1 MNLNPFKETNLN
13 DLQKNILQF
22 LSDHLSS
29 KQAMLKD
36 WWKRFVTKG
45 NERITIMFI
54 PHSEKRI
61 INFHVSIF
69 AIAIIAGAL
78 TATVTV
84 TSVLI
89 INHSSTI
96 KEVSKLKKYGSNSKI
111 QIKKY
116 KEEINEL
123 YDIFQKFKP
132 EITHLYSLTPG
143 SDIDSLWAKGG
154 VPNPD
159 PPAFESGENGENG
172 NTSVTAPPIEILNIQ
187 EIERELKTT
196 KKVLSKIKV
205 FLEYRKKIIET
216 TPSIWPVNGYII
228 SRFGQRN
235 SVNTAEGEY
244 HNGID
249 IEAFPGSEIRAT
261 APGKVNEIR
270 WDPILGLVVSVKHK
284 YGFTTVYSHCQRVSV
299 EPDQQVAKGEV
310 IGYVGRTGKTG
321 RYICHYEIIIGT
333 EYVDPMPYLN
343 KIARQ

>member
-1 MNLNPFKETNLN
+1 MNLNPFKETNLY
-13 DLQKNILQF
+13 DLQKNILRF

-29 KQAMLKD
+29 KQAKLKD
-36 WWKRFVTKG
+36 WWNRFVTKG
-45 NERITIMFI
+45 KERITIMFI

-69 AIAIIAGAL
+69 AIAIIAGVVI
-78 TATVTV
+78 TTVTV
-84 TSVLI
+84 TSILI

-116 KEEINEL
+116 REEINEL

-143 SDIDSLWAKGG
+143 GDIDSLWAKGG

-159 PPAFESGENGENG
+159 PTFQNGDND
-172 NTSVTAPPIEILNIQ
+172 NALSPLIEILNIQ
-187 EIERELKTT
+187 EVERELKTT
-196 KKVLSKIKV
+196 KKIFSKIKV

-228 SRFGQRN
+228 SRFGQRG
-235 SVNTAEGEY
+235 SMYASETEY

-249 IEAFPGSEIRAT
+249 IEAFPGSEIKAT
-261 APGKVNEIR
+261 APGKVSDIR
-270 WDPILGLVVSVKHK
+270 WDPVLGLTVLIKHK
-284 YGFTTVYSHCQRVSV
+284 YGFTTAYGHCQRVSV
-299 EPDQQVAKGEV
+299 ELDQQVSKGEI
-310 IGYVGRTGKTG
+310 IGYVGRTGKTA

-333 EYVDPMPYLN
+333 EFVDPMPYLN
-343 KIARQ
+343 KISQQ

>member
-45 NERITIMFI
+45 KERITIMFI
-54 PHSEKRI
+54 PHTEKRI
-61 INFHVSIF
+61 VNFHVSIF
-69 AIAIIAGAL
+69 AIAIIAGV
-78 TATVTV
+78 TIATVTV
-84 TSVLI
+84 TSILI

-132 EITHLYSLTPG
+132 EITYLYSLTPG

-154 VPNPD
+154 VSNPNPNYD
-159 PPAFESGENGENG
+159 NGESGDNS
-172 NTSVTAPPIEILNIQ
+172 TLQAPPIEILNIQ

-205 FLEYRKKIIET
+205 FLEYRKKVIET
-216 TPSIWPVNGYII
+216 TPSIWPVSGYII

-235 SVNTAEGEY
+235 SIYAAETEF

-249 IEAFPGSEIRAT
+249 IEAFPGAEVRAT
-261 APGKVNEIR
+261 APGKVSDIR
-270 WDPILGLVVSVKHK
+270 WDPVLGLVVSVKHK
-284 YGFTTVYSHCQRVSV
+284 YGFTTSYAHCQRVSA
-299 EPDQQVAKGEV
+299 ELDQQVSKGEV
-310 IGYVGRTGKTG
+310 IGYVGRTGKTS
-321 RYICHYEIIIGT
+321 RYVCHYEIIIGT
-333 EYVDPMPYLN
+333 ENVDPMPYLN
-343 KIARQ
+343 KITR

>member
-1 MNLNPFKETNLN
+1 MSLNPFKETNLN

-29 KQAMLKD
+29 KKAKLD
-36 WWKRFVTKG
+36 DLRKRFVAKG
-45 NERITIMFI
+45 KERITIMFI

-61 INFHVSIF
+61 VNFHVTIF
-69 AIAIIAGAL
+69 AIAIIGGII

-96 KEVSKLKKYGSNSKI
+96 KEVSKLKKYGVNSKI

-116 KEEINEL
+116 KEEINQL

-154 VPNPD
+154 VHNPNPTFEDGAGGEGEID
-159 PPAFESGENGENG
+159 PS
-172 NTSVTAPPIEILNIQ
+172 PPIEILNIQ
-187 EIERELKTT
+187 EVERELRTT
-196 KKVLSKIKV
+196 KKLLSKIKV

-228 SRFGQRN
+228 SRFGQRTSMYAAETEFN
-235 SVNTAEGEY
+235 S
-244 HNGID
+244 GID
-249 IEAFPGSEIRAT
+249 IESFPGAEIRAT
-261 APGKVNEIR
+261 APGKVSDIR
-270 WDPILGLVVSVKHK
+270 WDPVRGLLVSIKHK
-284 YGFTTVYSHCQRVSV
+284 YGFTTSYSHCQRVSV
-299 EPDQQVAKGEV
+299 ELDQQISKGEI
-310 IGYVGRTGKTG
+310 IGYVGRTGKTA
-321 RYICHYEIIIGT
+321 RYVCHYAIIIGT
-333 EYVDPMPYLN
+333 EFVDPMPYLN
-343 KIARQ
+343 RITR

>member
-1 MNLNPFKETNLN
+1 MKLNPFQETNLY

-22 LSDHLSS
+22 LADHLNS
-29 KQAMLKD
+29 KQEKLKD
-36 WWKRFVTKG
+36 WWRLFVTKG
-45 NERITIMFI
+45 KERITIMFI

-61 INFHVSIF
+61 LNFHVSIF
-69 AIAIIAGAL
+69 AIAIIAGVVM
-78 TATVTV
+78 TTITI
-84 TSVLI
+84 TSILI

-154 VPNPD
+154 VNNPNPTYD
-159 PPAFESGENGENG
+159 TGENGEAG
-172 NTSVTAPPIEILNIQ
+172 TAELPPIEILNIQ

-196 KKVLSKIKV
+196 KKILSKIKV

-216 TPSIWPVNGYII
+216 TPSIWPVNGYVV

-235 SVNTAEGEY
+235 SAYAAETEN
-244 HNGID
+244 HNGLD
-249 IEAFPGSEIRAT
+249 IEAFPGADIKST
-261 APGKVNEIR
+261 APGKVSSIR
-270 WDPILGLVVSVKHK
+270 WDPVLGLTVSVKHK
-284 YGFTTVYSHCQRVSV
+284 YGFTTSYAHCQRVSV
-299 EPDQQVAKGEV
+299 EVGQQVSKGEV
-310 IGYVGRTGKTG
+310 IGYVGRTGKTA

-333 EYVDPMPYLN
+333 EFVDPMPYLN
-343 KIARQ
+343 RISHN

>member
-29 KQAMLKD
+29 KQARLKE

-45 NERITIMFI
+45 KERITVMFI

-61 INFHVSIF
+61 INFHISIF
-69 AIAIIAGAL
+69 AIAIISGIF
-78 TATVTV
+78 TITVTI
-84 TSVLI
+84 TSLLI

-96 KEVSKLKKYGSNSKI
+96 KEVSKLKRYGYNSTE
-111 QIKKY
+111 QIKQY
-116 KEEINEL
+116 KKQINEL

-132 EITHLYSLTPG
+132 EITYLYSLTPG

-154 VPNPD
+154 VSNSN
-159 PPAFESGENGENG
+159 PAFEASHDP
-172 NTSVTAPPIEILNIQ
+172 SPPIEILNIQ

-196 KKVLSKIKV
+196 KKILSKIIV
-205 FLEYRKKIIET
+205 FIEYRKKIIET

-235 SVNTAEGEY
+235 SIYAAETEH

-249 IEAFPGSEIRAT
+249 IESYPGSEIKAT
-261 APGKVNEIR
+261 APGKVSDIR
-270 WDPILGLVVSVKHK
+270 WDPILGLVVSIKHK
-284 YGFTTVYSHCQRVSV
+284 YGFTTTYAHCQRVSV
-299 EPDQQVAKGEV
+299 ELDQQVSKGEI
-310 IGYVGRTGKTG
+310 IGYVGRTGKTA
-321 RYICHYEIIIGT
+321 RYVCHYEIVIGT
-333 EYVDPMPYLN
+333 EFVDPMPYLN
-343 KIARQ
+343 RLTRQ

>member
-1 MNLNPFKETNLN
+1 MKLNPFKDSNLN
-13 DLQKNILQF
+13 DLQKDILQF

-29 KQAMLKD
+29 RREMARE

-45 NERITIMFI
+45 KERITIMFI

-69 AIAIIAGAL
+69 AIALIGGIVV
-78 TATVTV
+78 ATVTV

-89 INHSSTI
+89 ANHTSAI

-123 YDIFQKFKP
+123 YDIFQRFKP

-154 VPNPD
+154 VHNPNPAQEND
-159 PPAFESGENGENG
+159 ESEGAPSPPM
-172 NTSVTAPPIEILNIQ
+172 EILNIQ

-196 KKVLSKIKV
+196 KKLLGKIKA
-205 FLEYRKKIIET
+205 FLDYRKKIIEA
-216 TPSIWPVNGYII
+216 TPSIWPVNGYVV
-228 SRFGQRN
+228 SRFGRHP
-235 SVNTAEGEY
+235 SSYAAETEV

-249 IEAFPGSEIRAT
+249 IEAFPGAEIKAT
-261 APGKVNEIR
+261 APGRVDEIR
-270 WDPILGLVVSVKHK
+270 WDPVLGLTVTVKHK
-284 YGFTTVYSHCQRVSV
+284 YGFTTSYSHCQRVSV
-299 EPDQQVAKGEV
+299 EQGQQVSKGEV
-310 IGYVGRTGKTG
+310 IGYVGRTGKTA
-321 RYICHYEIIIGT
+321 RYVCHYEIIIGT
-333 EYVDPMPYLN
+333 EAVDPMPYLN
-343 KIARQ
+343 RIAHK

>member
-1 MNLNPFKETNLN
+1 MNLNPFKETNLY
-13 DLQKNILQF
+13 DLQKDIIKF

-29 KQAMLKD
+29 KQAKLKD
-36 WWKRFVTKG
+36 WWNRFVIKG
-45 NERITIMFI
+45 KERITIMFI

-69 AIAIIAGAL
+69 AIAIIAAMV

-84 TSVLI
+84 TSILI

-143 SDIDSLWAKGG
+143 GDIDSLWAKGG
-154 VPNPD
+154 VDNPNPT
-159 PPAFESGENGENG
+159 FENGDNG
-172 NTSVTAPPIEILNIQ
+172 NALSPPIEILNIQ
-187 EIERELKTT
+187 EVERELKTT
-196 KKVLSKIKV
+196 KKIFSKIKV

-228 SRFGQRN
+228 SRFGQR
-235 SVNTAEGEY
+235 SSMYAAETEF

-249 IEAFPGSEIRAT
+249 IEAFPGSEIKAT
-261 APGKVNEIR
+261 APGKVSDIR
-270 WDPILGLVVSVKHK
+270 WDPVLGLAVLIKHK
-284 YGFTTVYSHCQRVSV
+284 YGFTTAYAHCQRVSV
-299 EPDQQVAKGEV
+299 ELDQQVSKGEI
-310 IGYVGRTGKTG
+310 IGYVGRTGKTA
-321 RYICHYEIIIGT
+321 RYVCHYEIIIGT
-333 EYVDPMPYLN
+333 EFVDPMPYLN
-343 KIARQ
+343 KISHQ